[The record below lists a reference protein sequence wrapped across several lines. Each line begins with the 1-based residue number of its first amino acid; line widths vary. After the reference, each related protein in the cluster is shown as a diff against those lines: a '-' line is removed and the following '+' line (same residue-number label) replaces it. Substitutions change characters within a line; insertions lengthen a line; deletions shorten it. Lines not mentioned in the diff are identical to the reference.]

1 MFALIVYLFTHRTMA
16 DSGMIL
22 GVSRALLLLSRNLL
36 STAVQLQDVSLV
48 NHMLEFVWTHLEHYM
63 DSVRHSASGI
73 LVNIVKLD
81 VLCKRMV
88 SELSSYFTCHLH
100 FTCYSKT
107 YLCTRHAFSHNVLL
121 FPQKEIHW
129 PVMICSVP

>member
-1 MFALIVYLFTHRTMA
+1 MFALIVYLFMRRTMA

-73 LVNIVKLD
+73 LVNIVKLGSA
-81 VLCKRMV
+81 L
-88 SELSSYFTCHLH
+88 
-100 FTCYSKT
+100 
-107 YLCTRHAFSHNVLL
+107 
-121 FPQKEIHW
+121 QKDGQ
-129 PVMICSVP
+129 